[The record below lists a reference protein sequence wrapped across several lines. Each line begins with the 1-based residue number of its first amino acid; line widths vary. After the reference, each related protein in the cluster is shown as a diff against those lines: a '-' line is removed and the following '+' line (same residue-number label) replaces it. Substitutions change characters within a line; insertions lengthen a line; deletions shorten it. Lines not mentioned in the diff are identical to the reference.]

1 MINQNAA
8 ASHAIPEGYPQPKD
22 TEAMVQSID
31 YTLEDKDRVP
41 TPPEGDEYAFSCLLR
56 TIGD

>member
-8 ASHAIPEGYPQPKD
+8 AFHAIPEGYPQPKD
-22 TEAMVQSID
+22 AEELVNSID
-31 YTLEDKDRVP
+31 HDISDKDRVP
-41 TPPEGDEYAFSCLLR
+41 TPPDGDEYAFSCLLR